1 MPFVSSSS
9 AIEPKFVR
17 TKAGNAEKL
26 DIKAVTPELLVY
38 VAAQVCFALCP
49 IQSWS
54 AKDGKFNLNH
64 FYDNLVKFLYA
75 APVQWRDKTFR
86 ALNEVFFGPADDD
99 DNNEPALDSDM
110 ALLSEHFHVD
120 SDDEDGNFSSTGQT
134 SSSHQT
140 VASSTVPSLNGS
152 TAQDQEN
159 INHDV
164 NGPSRSA
171 IEDPMALDKEHVI
184 DNPDYVDEES
194 QENDNGTGCSRS
206 DGEDED
212 EADKEYTQLSIQR
225 GRAGFRGRLIYE
237 SNDTTQRVHKRV
249 KHS

>member
-26 DIKAVTPELLVY
+26 DINTVTPELLVY
-38 VAAQVCFALCP
+38 VAAQVRFALCP

-86 ALNEVFFGPADDD
+86 ALNEEFFGPADD
-99 DNNEPALDSDM
+99 DNNEPALYSDM

-120 SDDEDGNFSSTGQT
+120 SDDRTGIFLPLVKL
-134 SSSHQT
+134 
-140 VASSTVPSLNGS
+140 VAPTKLLPLPLSL
-152 TAQDQEN
+152 
-159 INHDV
+159 
-164 NGPSRSA
+164 
-171 IEDPMALDKEHVI
+171 L
-184 DNPDYVDEES
+184 
-194 QENDNGTGCSRS
+194 
-206 DGEDED
+206 
-212 EADKEYTQLSIQR
+212 
-225 GRAGFRGRLIYE
+225 
-237 SNDTTQRVHKRV
+237 
-249 KHS
+249 